1 MDNTFIGYSTIDPS
15 RNRSWVLYDKDLI
28 KRDLLNHFYTKK
40 GERVMRPTFGCSIWE
55 MIYEQLTPDIVEK
68 CRLEVERIVTLDS
81 RIEAKSIN
89 VMSSQN
95 GIVIMV
101 DMYYRPFDVVE
112 RLRIEFEN
120 RQS

>member
-55 MIYEQLTPDIVEK
+55 MIYEQLTPDIVEQ